1 MSDISADPEFQALRA
16 LSAGVERNRLRT
28 QAAGGNTSIK
38 RDGVMWIK
46 ASGRQLADALDDDI
60 MVPVALEDL
69 RRRPITTEAIGSAA
83 THPSLRGALATK
95 QSRGHGVRG
104 ASSPAD
110 VLRPWIAS
118 LRSQ

>member
-46 ASGRQLADALDDDI
+46 VSGRQLAD
-60 MVPVALEDL
+60 VVARIPGTSKLL
-69 RRRPITTEAIGSAA
+69 RLSPEEAFELTNWEAEKYRQSLAA
-83 THPSLRGALATK
+83 RAAPS
-95 QSRGHGVRG
+95 
-104 ASSPAD
+104 
-110 VLRPWIAS
+110 
-118 LRSQ
+118 